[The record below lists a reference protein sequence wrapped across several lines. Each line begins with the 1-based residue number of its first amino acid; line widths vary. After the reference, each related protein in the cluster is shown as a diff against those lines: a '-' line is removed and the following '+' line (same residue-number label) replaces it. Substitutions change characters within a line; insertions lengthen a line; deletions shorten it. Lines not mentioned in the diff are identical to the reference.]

1 MQDNSLLQYRAM
13 VSTADGAVSGDA
25 NTTNK
30 GRKSNVKI
38 EIKDMIIYQRTFTKI
53 QQMTGV

>member
-1 MQDNSLLQYRAM
+1 M

-53 QQMTGV
+53 Q